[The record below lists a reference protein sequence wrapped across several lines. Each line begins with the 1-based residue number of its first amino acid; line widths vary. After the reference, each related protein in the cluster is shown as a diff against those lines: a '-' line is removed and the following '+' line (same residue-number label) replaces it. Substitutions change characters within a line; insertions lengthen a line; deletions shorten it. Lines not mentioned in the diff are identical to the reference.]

1 MISTMVSMSWS
12 LFVGGGEEANLK
24 NFSEKFT
31 KLHLWEVIHTYLQK
45 FWSLQFQFTP
55 PKFNI
60 TPEKWWLEDCFIYF
74 PMLNFLGLLL
84 NFVGVVAGS
93 QKPPKLPMPQ
103 SIEPI
108 HPVQHQRSLSR
119 FYRSPSSMLQS
130 SWKHFFCSAGKN
142 IKRKHDHIALHAVIW
157 EISLPNLFW
166 NLMITQPP
174 VGAKFRHECGWD
186 VFAFSRP
193 RCRNS
198 EWDFRRFWREQKG
211 EVFFLLKKWCKKAV
225 VSIKTLRTWI

>member
-1 MISTMVSMSWS
+1 MMVGRLLYLLSY
-12 LFVGGGEEANLK
+12 V
-24 NFSEKFT
+24 
-31 KLHLWEVIHTYLQK
+31 KLRGAIVQLRGCSCWQ
-45 FWSLQFQFTP
+45 P
-55 PKFNI
+55 
-60 TPEKWWLEDCFIYF
+60 
-74 PMLNFLGLLL
+74 
-84 NFVGVVAGS
+84 
-93 QKPPKLPMPQ
+93 KPPKLPMPQ

-157 EISLPNLFW
+157 DLSSKSVLKFADYATTCGGKISTWMWMGCFCFQQATMPELWVRFYK
-166 NLMITQPP
+166 I
-174 VGAKFRHECGWD
+174 
-186 VFAFSRP
+186 
-193 RCRNS
+193 
-198 EWDFRRFWREQKG
+198 FWREQKG